1 MVGNAGCHRMG
12 LLLTLR
18 FIVSGCIH
26 QIARKG
32 KFAPTIFS
40 HSKPPRD
47 STLKGTVN
55 IKFIQEVTVN
65 LNLAL
70 CR

>member
-1 MVGNAGCHRMG
+1 MSSNVAA
-12 LLLTLR
+12 
-18 FIVSGCIH
+18 FDIAFYSGCIR
-26 QIARKG
+26 QVARKG
-32 KFAPTIFS
+32 KFASKIFS

-70 CR
+70 RRYV